1 MSLNMFL
8 QVVELNELFF
18 TNMTDM
24 ISLVAVDQTVILQ
37 GLLYTKCLVTLSAGE
52 GFFSGVDAKVS
63 LQIITETEIFATLL
77 AVIWFYIIVNS
88 QVLF

>member
-8 QVVELNELFF
+8 QVIELNELFF
-18 TNMTDM
+18 TNLTDM

-37 GLLYTKCLVTLSAGE
+37 GLLYTECLVTLGAGV

-63 LQIITETEIFATLL
+63 LQIMTETEIFASLL
-77 AVIWFYIIVNS
+77 TVIRFYIIVNS